1 MRVTINGKT
10 EEVAGSTVLEIL
22 RAKDVSPQM
31 VAVELNSKM
40 LEREELGS
48 ALVKDG
54 DAIGLLFYL
63 AGGDKVLRASS
74 AITAC
79 IGATP
84 LIRLNRLSPA
94 AAATIS
100 ARAEHSY

>member
-10 EEVAGSTVLEIL
+10 EEVLGSTVLEIL

-48 ALVKDG
+48 AHVKDG
-54 DAIGLLFYL
+54 DAIELLFYL
-63 AGGDKVLRASS
+63 GGGD
-74 AITAC
+74 
-79 IGATP
+79 
-84 LIRLNRLSPA
+84 
-94 AAATIS
+94 
-100 ARAEHSY
+100 

>member
-10 EEVAGSTVLEIL
+10 EEVLGSTVLEIL
-22 RAKDVSPQM
+22 NAKDVSPQM

-54 DAIGLLFYL
+54 DAIELLFYL
-63 AGGDKVLRASS
+63 GGGD
-74 AITAC
+74 
-79 IGATP
+79 
-84 LIRLNRLSPA
+84 
-94 AAATIS
+94 
-100 ARAEHSY
+100 